1 MYTSVTI
8 YVKVFPRSAALGREV
23 HDVFYTPTPGNPL
36 IGPRDNMFY
45 LDLLKLRSRRA
56 IA

>member
-1 MYTSVTI
+1 MYTLVTI

-36 IGPRDNMFY
+36 IGPRDDMFY

-56 IA
+56 IV